1 MLRKI
6 GYILL
11 AGMAFFVVACE
22 GQSGEESGDIFLD
35 ADKSSITADGND
47 AVTFTV
53 FAGNTDVTA
62 DVVITCVNDGS
73 VLEGS
78 SFSTVTTGTY
88 SFTASYGDR
97 VSIPVSV
104 TAEQGGTDVPL
115 EPSKFVREVCIM
127 YFTYQTCA
135 FCPSGY
141 RYLDMTVDIY
151 GQDILHIL
159 SLHSAQGG
167 DIMAFPQED
176 EIATDMKVQ
185 GYPSASVDMRQTL
198 SLTNEQSLLDP
209 AIEAAFGEY
218 AAHCGVAVKSDYD
231 EASGSAEITA
241 KLYSEQTSVYRLAVY
256 VVENNIVASQTEGQ
270 VTRPDYVHHHVAR
283 KLLSSTYKGDNLGT
297 VEKDATHTSTY
308 NVSADPEWNLDNTS
322 VYALAIDEQ
331 GYVNNMAVCQFKNGE
346 TPFNYAD

>member
-1 MLRKI
+1 
-6 GYILL
+6 
-11 AGMAFFVVACE
+11 MAFFVVACE
-22 GQSGEESGDIFLD
+22 GQSGEETGDIFLD

-62 DVVITCVNDGS
+62 DAVITCVNDGS

-78 SFSTVTTGTY
+78 SFSTVTPGTY

-308 NVSADPEWNLDNTS
+308 NVSANPEWNLDNTS

>member
-1 MLRKI
+1 
-6 GYILL
+6 
-11 AGMAFFVVACE
+11 MAFFVVACE

-78 SFSTVTTGTY
+78 SFSTVTPGTY

>member
-1 MLRKI
+1 
-6 GYILL
+6 
-11 AGMAFFVVACE
+11 MAFLAVACE
-22 GQSGEESGDIFLD
+22 GQSGDDTGEIFLD

-62 DVVITCVNDGS
+62 DAVITCVNDGS
-73 VLEGS
+73 VLEGPA
-78 SFSTVTTGTY
+78 FSTVTPGTY
-88 SFTASYGDR
+88 SFTASYGGR

-104 TAEQGGTDVPL
+104 TAEQSGTDVPS

-127 YFTYQTCA
+127 YFTYQTCS

-151 GQDILHIL
+151 GRDILHIL

-176 EIATDMKVQ
+176 EIAKDMKVQ

-231 EASGSAEITA
+231 ESAGSAEITVELA
-241 KLYSEQTSVYRLAVY
+241 SELTSTYRLAVY
-256 VVENNIVASQTEGQ
+256 VVENDIVASQTEGQ
-270 VTRPDYVHHHVAR
+270 VSRPDYVHHYVAR
-283 KLLSSTYKGDNLGT
+283 RLLSSTYKGDNLGT
-297 VEKDATHTSTY
+297 VEKDASATRTY
-308 NVSADPEWNLDNTS
+308 SVTPDQGWNLDNTS
-322 VYALAIDEQ
+322 VYALAIDEN
-331 GYVNNMAVCQFKNGE
+331 GYVNNMAVCQFKDGD
-346 TPFNYAD
+346 TPLNYVD

>member
-1 MLRKI
+1 
-6 GYILL
+6 
-11 AGMAFFVVACE
+11 MAFFVVACE
-22 GQSGEESGDIFLD
+22 GQSGEETGDIFLD

-62 DVVITCVNDGS
+62 DAVITCVNDGS

-78 SFSTVTTGTY
+78 SFSTVTPGTY